1 MVTERANRA
10 DVLCFPLSSTSML
23 IAFASL
29 QQPAFVAWPALAEI
43 RTTRRVSDAMM
54 VSLNNIKLS
63 SRDNGDDDDDF
74 TDEETES
81 LFFNFDVDGNPRA
94 GSIKPH
100 LRTMVDAVK
109 SNSALLLDARPLN
122 EHARLSRPD
131 ALHVGPLADGSLPAQ
146 LKALL
151 PDQSSLPLYVFSSFE
166 DPDSAECAS
175 KLLQAAGFTDVR
187 TLEES
192 FEALQAQCPA

>member
-1 MVTERANRA
+1 
-10 DVLCFPLSSTSML
+10 ML

-109 SNSALLLDARPLN
+109 SNGQIGSSTAVLAKFDTSRDNFIKTTNLGDSGYTLLRPIGN
-122 EHARLSRPD
+122 
-131 ALHVGPLADGSLPAQ
+131 G
-146 LKALL
+146 K
-151 PDQSSLPLYVFSSFE
+151 FE
-166 DPDSAECAS
+166 
-175 KLLQAAGFTDVR
+175 
-187 TLEES
+187 
-192 FEALQAQCPA
+192 